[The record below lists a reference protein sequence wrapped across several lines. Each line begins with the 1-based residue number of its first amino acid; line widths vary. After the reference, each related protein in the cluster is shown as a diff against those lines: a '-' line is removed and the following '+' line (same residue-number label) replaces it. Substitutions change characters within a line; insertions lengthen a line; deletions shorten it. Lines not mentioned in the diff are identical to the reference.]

1 VSILDGAP
9 THPARRPRRRGRGL
23 AALLVVLLILA
34 GLAVVADRV
43 IVGQVEQGVTDSIET
58 SIDARAVTTDIEGFP
73 FLTQILG
80 GEIRRID
87 LTAASAVLE
96 DVPFSDV
103 DAVITELPF
112 DLATRALGAAGT
124 VTASGTLATADLQ
137 TLLERELTDLPD
149 VTLATRDGSVV
160 ASTGLVGGL
169 TLDVTLLPRAAD
181 GQIAVDVGTLT
192 VAGFDVPITDLPAG
206 LAARLTDLRI
216 EVPGL
221 PDGLAIS
228 QLDVI
233 DAGVRVTVAGTGVD
247 LTAVG

>member
-1 VSILDGAP
+1 MSILDGAP
-9 THPARRPRRRGRGL
+9 TDSARRPRRRGRGL
-23 AALLVVLLILA
+23 LALLVALVVLA

-58 SIDARAVTTDIEGFP
+58 SIDADAVTTSIEGFP
-73 FLTQILG
+73 FLTQIVG

-103 DAVITELPF
+103 DAVVTDLPF
-112 DLATRALGAAGT
+112 DLGTRALGNAGT
-124 VTASGTLATADLQ
+124 VTASGTLSTAALQ

-149 VTLATRDGSVV
+149 VTLAANEGTVV
-160 ASTGLVGGL
+160 ASTDLVGGL

-192 VAGFDVPITDLPAG
+192 VAGFDVPVTDLPAG

-216 EVPGL
+216 DVPGL
-221 PDGLAIS
+221 PPGLEIS
-228 QLDVI
+228 GLDVI
-233 DAGVRVTVAGTGVD
+233 DAGVRVTVAGTDVD
-247 LTAVG
+247 LAAIG

>member
-1 VSILDGAP
+1 MSILDGAP
-9 THPARRPRRRGRGL
+9 AHSARRPRRRGRGL
-23 AALLVVLLILA
+23 AALLVVLLILV

-58 SIDARAVTTDIEGFP
+58 SIDADAVTTSIEGFP
-73 FLTQILG
+73 FLTQVIG

-87 LTAASAVLE
+87 LTATSAVLE

-103 DAVITELPF
+103 DAVVTDLPF
-112 DLATRALGAAGT
+112 DLGTRALGAAGA
-124 VTASGTLATADLQ
+124 VTATGTLATADLQ

-149 VTLATRDGSVV
+149 VALTTREGSVV
-160 ASTGLVGGL
+160 ASTDLIGGL

-216 EVPGL
+216 DVPGL

-228 QLDVI
+228 NLDVV
-233 DAGVRVTVAGTGVD
+233 DAGVRVTVAGTDVD
-247 LTAVG
+247 LTAVS